1 LGLVAGKQVAL
12 RLISSALRSESI
24 ENRNDH
30 VYGQAGAID
39 LAISN
44 PDNSSMNADNHEY
57 FAENTPWKP

>member
-1 LGLVAGKQVAL
+1 M
-12 RLISSALRSESI
+12 LISSALRPESI

-30 VYGQAGAID
+30 VYGQAGAIN

-44 PDNSSMNADNHEY
+44 PDNASMNADNHEY